1 MNNFLVLCNKHDSR
15 VHQFQ
20 PTVKLLVGYAK
31 HTIDSSSV
39 IASVNKSV

>member
-1 MNNFLVLCNKHDSR
+1 VLCNKHDAR

-31 HTIDSSSV
+31 QTINSSSI
-39 IASVNKSV
+39 IASENKSV